1 MHILWVKYSHTA
13 IIWDWNHA
21 LWTFLNL
28 FSCKSLECKNAQ
40 QQIWPCM
47 HVCACVCMC
56 VSVLQ
61 LTHIYT
67 YTEDYVC
74 NHASIFLLFRPYI
87 YQQKKKTNIHINI
100 FTNIV
105 GGRCIVLYYNGY
117 LSPTIYVR
125 EGPFYFTTVL
135 IISPKII
142 LNLCLT
148 TPWVSATTPTLHIT
162 QFSSIS
168 FWVTIKEL
176 TCKSKGCSKTY
187 HKHEHS
193 TLVAPK

>member
-1 MHILWVKYSHTA
+1 MHNSR
-13 IIWDWNHA
+13 
-21 LWTFLNL
+21 
-28 FSCKSLECKNAQ
+28 SGR
-40 QQIWPCM
+40 
-47 HVCACVCMC
+47 VCMC
-56 VSVLQ
+56 VRAYACVSLYYNLPIYIRTQRTMCVTMPLYFCFSG
-61 LTHIYT
+61 HIFI
-67 YTEDYVC
+67 
-74 NHASIFLLFRPYI
+74 SR
-87 YQQKKKTNIHINI
+87 KKTTNIHINI